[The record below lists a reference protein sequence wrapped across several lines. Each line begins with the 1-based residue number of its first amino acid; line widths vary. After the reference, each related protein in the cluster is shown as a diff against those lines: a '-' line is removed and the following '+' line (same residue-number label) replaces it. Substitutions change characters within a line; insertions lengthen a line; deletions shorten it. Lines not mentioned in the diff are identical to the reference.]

1 MISVVIPAYNE
12 TEKIVPT
19 VNAAR
24 QALPGASEIIVVDDC
39 SKDDTWQKA
48 QGAGAKVLRMQRR
61 MGKGAALMQGTV
73 EAGGD
78 IVVFLD
84 ADIGET
90 AGEIRKLI
98 QPIANDEADMAVARF
113 PDLSPTKRTGFG
125 VVKLTA
131 YCGVRQLCGRKMSA
145 ILSGQRAAR
154 RSTFLSLMPFAPGFG
169 VEIGLTIDALR
180 KGLRI
185 IEVECSMTHRV
196 AGRNLV
202 GFYHRSRQFYWVA
215 RAIAAR
221 CIKRQSG
228 EI

>member
-131 YCGVRQLCGRKMSA
+131 YCGVR
-145 ILSGQRAAR
+145 
-154 RSTFLSLMPFAPGFG
+154 
-169 VEIGLTIDALR
+169 
-180 KGLRI
+180 
-185 IEVECSMTHRV
+185 
-196 AGRNLV
+196 
-202 GFYHRSRQFYWVA
+202 
-215 RAIAAR
+215 
-221 CIKRQSG
+221 
-228 EI
+228 

>member
-131 YCGVRQLCGRKMSA
+131 YCGVRQLCGCKMSA

-202 GFYHRSRQFYWVA
+202 GFYHRSRQFYWIA